1 MEGQD
6 VKIVYA
12 HGDRR
17 SEDMEGEGRKLEYTQ
32 TCRAREDYWGRARRE
47 SGSCQRQRRGSREQA
62 VDSEKGRCRFVLG

>member
-17 SEDMEGEGRKLEYTQ
+17 SEDTEDEGRKLEYTQ

-47 SGSCQRQRRGSREQA
+47 SGSCQRQRRRSREQA
-62 VDSEKGRCRFVLG
+62 VRVDSEREG